1 MRERSKIIYRGWNKE
16 IFILQGKNINDE
28 ALIKMANT
36 FSELYPEYNIVVIQ
50 KEVEIEFR

>member
-16 IFILQGKNINDE
+16 IFILQGKDMQDE
-28 ALIKMANT
+28 TLMAMVRKLH
-36 FSELYPEYNIVVIQ
+36 ELYPEYNIVVIP